1 MSPSIPTSDSAHFID
16 AQSVT
21 YQTHTYDPEQWL
33 ETLKRTLKEY
43 TATGLE
49 KSVKDDQGNVV
60 GLDVYEV
67 IFEFP
72 ATIDMLQRVP
82 FEKVLIHFEID
93 DIVNEP
99 LGFGDNI
106 FRDNFNDIDDT
117 IRPQEAKMHRVNFD
131 VGIWS
136 SDRSGG
142 TTQRLRAYQVLE
154 NLFHGARASKAL
166 WNASTHGDGG
176 IEILQYTGGR
186 FITERVG
193 DVVTYRSVDGQ
204 LEVRVFS
211 RTPMGEPE
219 PAITTTVQQPGLNI
233 VP

>member
-1 MSPSIPTSDSAHFID
+1 MSPAIPTSDISYGVD

-21 YQTHTYDPEQWL
+21 TQTHTYNAEKWL

-43 TATGLE
+43 AANGFQLSAE
-49 KSVKDDQGNVV
+49 DDQGNPI
-60 GLDVYEV
+60 GLDLYEV
-67 IFEFP
+67 VFEFP
-72 ATIDMLQRVP
+72 STIDVLERVP
-82 FEKVLIHFEID
+82 FDKVLIHFEID

-99 LGFGDNI
+99 FGFGENI
-106 FRDNFNDIDDT
+106 FRDNFDDVTDT

-142 TTQRLRAYQVLE
+142 TTQRIRAYQVLE

-176 IEILQYTGGR
+176 IEILQFTGGR

-193 DVVTYRSVDGQ
+193 DVVTYRTVDGQ

-211 RTPMGEPE
+211 RTPMGDPV
-219 PAITTTVQQPGLNI
+219 PAITDAVITPNLNI
-233 VP
+233 AP

>member
-1 MSPSIPTSDSAHFID
+1 MTLIPTSDLAHGAD
-16 AQSVT
+16 AQTITFQVN
-21 YQTHTYDPEQWL
+21 TYDPENFL
-33 ETLKRTLKEY
+33 VTLKRTLKEY
-43 TATGLE
+43 AANGFQN
-49 KSVKDDQGNVV
+49 SVKDDQGNSI

-67 IFEFP
+67 VFEFP
-72 ATIDMLQRVP
+72 STIDVLERVP
-82 FEKVLIHFEID
+82 FDKVLIHFEID
-93 DIVNEP
+93 DIVNEV

-117 IRPQEAKMHRVNFD
+117 IRPQEGKMHRVNFD

-136 SDRSGG
+136 SDRAGG

-176 IEILQYTGGR
+176 IEILQFTGGR

-193 DVVTYRSVDGQ
+193 DVVTYRSIDGQ

-211 RTPMGEPE
+211 RTPMGDPE
-219 PAITTTVQQPGLNI
+219 PAITTSVQLPGLNI